1 MDLFDLM
8 TSAPQ
13 PKTETKAVLDAE
25 AVELAGLEESLARHQ
40 ALYHDGDE
48 PEISD
53 DEYDGQ
59 RLRALQILKARPDLA
74 TKDMAVDRVGA
85 TPKGRL
91 PKIAHEVPML
101 SLENAFTREDVVEFD
116 AGVCRYLGLEPGS
129 VSYTAEPKDDGLS
142 GSLIYEDGRLLR
154 AVTRGDKVIGEVVT
168 QQALTA
174 KGIPERLNAPYPDR
188 IEIRGEIYMAHED
201 LADINRRFASEGRD
215 PLKNCRNG
223 AAGALRQTDPRET
236 ARRPLRFWAYEIAQT
251 TGTPA
256 TSQAGVVAELKGY
269 GFDVNPLF
277 AECEDIDALIAHQQ
291 LIGKMRADLGYDI
304 DGVVYK
310 VSDRELQRRLGTI
323 SRVPRYAIAHKFPA
337 ERVRTRLLGID
348 IQVGRT
354 GKQTPVARL
363 SPVSVGGVV
372 VTNATLHNE
381 DYIVEKDLRVGDLVV
396 LERAGDVIP
405 KIVGL
410 ADMPDEDRTLRARYA
425 FPNECAACG
434 AHAVREA
441 GEADRRC
448 VAGLSCDAQRKERLA
463 HLASKRA
470 LDIDGLG
477 RKDIAQLVD
486 AGLISEPAH
495 VFRLKD
501 RVAELVSL
509 EGWGAQSV
517 RKTLEAIERSR
528 TSPLDRVLYS
538 FGIRHVGE
546 TVTTL
551 LARRYGSM
559 ETLRGTL
566 RPLQQQRS
574 AERAR
579 AAETG
584 DWGSNRKG
592 AFDETRFEIALA
604 ERMAERLSV
613 PQVGPEIVSSLL
625 DFLDEPHNV
634 SMLDDICAEMEVEE
648 VVFRTTASEVT
659 GKTVVFTGSLV
670 HMGRKEAETHAETL
684 GARTSGTVSAKTD
697 ILVHGP
703 GAGSKLGKAQDLG
716 VRCMTED
723 EWRTLVGL

>member
-8 TSAPQ
+8 NPIPE
-13 PKTETKAVLDAE
+13 PKPTIDAE
-25 AVELAGLEESLARHQ
+25 AVELAGLQESLARHQ
-40 ALYHDGDE
+40 ELYHDGDE

-59 RLRALQILKARPDLA
+59 RLRALQILKARPELA
-74 TKDMAVDRVGA
+74 TADMPVDRVGA

-116 AGVCRYLGLEPGS
+116 AGVCKYLGLEPGS
-129 VSYTAEPKDDGLS
+129 VTYTAEPKDDGLS
-142 GSLIYEDGRLLR
+142 GSLIYENGRLLR
-154 AVTRGDKVIGEVVT
+154 VVTRGDKVIGEVVT

-174 KGIPERLNAPYPDR
+174 KGIPERLKAPYPDR
-188 IEIRGEIYMAHED
+188 IEIRGEVYMAHADFE
-201 LADINRRFASEGRD
+201 DINRRFVSEGRD

-236 ARRPLRFWAYEIAQT
+236 AKRPLRFWAYEIAQT

-256 TSQAGVVAELKGY
+256 RTQTEVVAELEGY

-277 AECEDIDALIAHQQ
+277 AECPDIDALIAHQE
-291 LIGKMRADLGYDI
+291 LIGTMRAGLGYDI

-310 VSDRELQRRLGTI
+310 VADRELQRRLGTI

-337 ERVRTRLLGID
+337 ERVSTRLLAID

-372 VTNATLHNE
+372 VTSATLHNE
-381 DYIVEKDLRVGDLVV
+381 DYIIEKDLRVGDLVV

-405 KIVGL
+405 QIVGV
-410 ADMPDEDRTLRARYA
+410 ADMPNEDRTLRAPYA
-425 FPNECAACG
+425 FPHACAACG

-448 VAGLSCDAQRKERLA
+448 VAGLSCDAQRKERLS
-463 HLASKRA
+463 HLASKKA
-470 LDIDGLG
+470 LNVDGLG
-477 RKDIAQLVD
+477 KKDIAQLVD
-486 AGLISEPAH
+486 AGLVAEPAD

-517 RKTLEAIERSR
+517 RKTLEAIETSRS
-528 TSPLDRVLYS
+528 SPLDRVLYA

-551 LARRYGSM
+551 FARRYGTM
-559 ETLRGTL
+559 DALRGAL
-566 RPLQQQRS
+566 RPLQEQRIT
-574 AERAR
+574 ERTR

-584 DWGSNRKG
+584 YWGSNRNG
-592 AFDETRFEIALA
+592 AFDEARFEIALA
-604 ERMAERLSV
+604 ERMAERLSI

-634 SMLDDICAEMEVEE
+634 SMLDDICAEMVVQE
-648 VVFRTTASEVT
+648 VVFETTESEVT

-684 GARTSGTVSAKTD
+684 GARTSGSVSAKTD

-703 GAGSKLGKAQDLG
+703 GAGSKLGKAQGLG

-723 EWRTLVGL
+723 EWRELVGL